1 MEIII
6 EPSELHESYL
16 STSVRGGVVTESGCA
31 PDIDIGCV
39 CDDFDI
45 NF

>member
-1 MEIII
+1 MSHIC
-6 EPSELHESYL
+6 PRVLG
-16 STSVRGGVVTESGCA
+16 GGVVTESGCA